1 MAGATGLAASRTIA
15 ILPLG
20 AHEYHGPHLPL
31 ETDTIIARTV
41 AARLRQ
47 ALPEAL
53 DVILLEVEPIG
64 YSPEHLDR
72 PGTRSLAFDEAVN
85 RWLGIAGDLAS
96 RGIRKLVL
104 LNAHGGNSPL
114 LGVVATEARI
124 RFHMLC
130 VATSWTRFGVP
141 EGIISPENKAI
152 DIHGGDIETS
162 VMLAIAPD
170 KVDIAKAKDFPSAQS
185 DYAERY
191 RHLRAYGP
199 HAFGWM
205 MSDLNADGAAGNA
218 RAATAE
224 KGEALIG
231 HAVKGLMEL
240 VDDIDR
246 FDVSRFARET

>member
-1 MAGATGLAASRTIA
+1 MAGETGLLTSRTIA

-31 ETDTIIARTV
+31 ETDTIIAKAI
-41 AARLRQ
+41 AARLRT
-47 ALPEAL
+47 ALPDTL
-53 DVILLEVEPIG
+53 DVIFLEAEPVG

-72 PGTRSLAFDEAVN
+72 PGTKSLAFDEAVN
-85 RWLGIAGDLAS
+85 RWLGIAEDLSS
-96 RGIRKLVL
+96 RGIRKLAL

-114 LGVVATEARI
+114 LTVVATEARI
-124 RFHMLC
+124 RFKMLC

-141 EGIISPENKAI
+141 EGVISPEAKAI

-170 KVDIAKAKDFPSAQS
+170 KVDTGSAQNFRSAQS

-205 MSDLNADGAAGNA
+205 MSDLNPDGAAGNA
-218 RAATAE
+218 KAATAE
-224 KGEALIG
+224 KGELMIA
-231 HAVKGLMEL
+231 HAVKGLVEL
-240 VDDIDR
+240 IADVDV
-246 FDVSRFARET
+246 FDLAEFS